1 MTESIRYLTVD
12 ELVYINE
19 QIRAEEAI
27 HTIVE
32 GKRAVREMGRLEAAA
47 ARPMA
52 SAFGADAYPTLPE
65 KAAALLHSITRNHPF
80 ADGNKRTG
88 TAALIFF
95 LEVNGQAPTWAAPE
109 ALCQIVALAEG
120 YVEMEAF
127 AEWLPLRPGL
137 YYPEPDQARDTAHL
151 VRIMQEHRWLLDELA
166 KT

>member
-1 MTESIRYLTVD
+1 MTDSPRYLTVD

-19 QIRAEEAI
+19 QIRAEDAI

-88 TAALIFF
+88 TTALIFF
-95 LEVNGQAPTWAAPE
+95 LEVNGQSPRWEAAE
-109 ALCQIVALAEG
+109 ALRQIVALAEG

-127 AEWLPLRPGL
+127 AAWLPLHPTESQ
-137 YYPEPDQARDTAHL
+137 PHPDHARDVEHL
-151 VRIMQEHRWLLDELA
+151 AQIMRDHHWLLDALA

>member
-1 MTESIRYLTVD
+1 MTDSLRYLTVD

-19 QIRAEEAI
+19 QIRAEDAI

-65 KAAALLHSITRNHPF
+65 KAAALLHSVTRNHPF

-88 TAALIFF
+88 TVALIFF
-95 LEVNGQAPTWAAPE
+95 LEVNGQAPRWSAE
-109 ALCQIVALAEG
+109 DALRQIVALAEG
-120 YVEMEAF
+120 HVEMEAF
-127 AEWLPLRPGL
+127 AAWLPLTATAPQ
-137 YYPEPDQARDTAHL
+137 PQPDHALDVAHL
-151 VRIMQEHRWLLDELA
+151 GRIMGDHRWLLDALA

>member
-19 QIRAEEAI
+19 QIRAEDVI

-47 ARPMA
+47 ARPLA

-88 TAALIFF
+88 TTALIFF
-95 LEVNGQAPTWAAPE
+95 LEVNGQAPAWDAQE
-109 ALCQIVALAEG
+109 ALRQIVALAEG

-127 AEWLPLRPGL
+127 AEWLPLQPGAPHL
-137 YYPEPDQARDTAHL
+137 EPDHARDVAHL
-151 VRIMQEHRWLLDELA
+151 TRIMQDHRWLLDELA